1 MADNTVIVSAIDRT
15 KVTINEKGGVDRDV
29 ALLAMSIGDEYQ
41 HSTNNQDLKFFLDVE
56 LSKHGGIPGVAG
68 FAFFAFG
75 LFLMTFWNSQQG
87 SEPLVLIA
95 AGMVSFFTANPYF
108 LMLTDWRV
116 YMVEEAEALLH
127 SSKTMNKCLKM
138 CLTMTLLV
146 VICALQY
153 GFIQAVLTTNTL
165 EGADFFFGIMFD
177 TLSLLI
183 AIALLGLFTEM
194 SFQAVQIFG
203 GMPFLFM
210 M

>member
-1 MADNTVIVSAIDRT
+1 MIV
-15 KVTINEKGGVDRDV
+15 
-29 ALLAMSIGDEYQ
+29 
-41 HSTNNQDLKFFLDVE
+41 
-56 LSKHGGIPGVAG
+56 LSLRSKTHNPFQGIPGVAG